1 MENGPIKTP
10 SPKIKLF
17 PLALGFLAILF
28 IRGCMESMRSD
39 NISYSDY
46 KELLQ
51 DGKVESV
58 TFIGD
63 KIRGTLKKPIKDRKE
78 FETVFVNPEKT
89 KELEEAGVTYQGLG
103 DNSGITNFLA
113 FLLPTFIL
121 IGFWYIMLRRG
132 LKNMGGGSGFMAIG
146 KSKAKIYVETDTKTT
161 FRDVAGA
168 DEALE
173 ELKEVIDFLKNAD
186 KVKSLG
192 GKMPKGIL
200 LVGAP
205 GTGKTLIAKA
215 MAGEAGVPFFS
226 CNGSEFVEMFVGVGA
241 ARVRDL
247 FNEAK
252 KSAPCVIFIDEL
264 DALGKAR
271 QSTSLGGGND
281 EKEQTLNQLLVE
293 MDGFDTQGGIIIL
306 AATNR
311 PEMIDPAL
319 MRAGRFDRQVVVD
332 RPDRKGRRDILAI
345 HSKKTKIDPSVNF
358 DEIAGLTPGFSGADI
373 ANLVNEAALIA
384 TRKNAPSITTEHFTL
399 ALERAIAGL
408 EKKNRLLNQKEREVV
423 AFHEMGHAL
432 MGYGLM
438 HEDKIHKVSI
448 IPHGIG
454 AMGYTIQ
461 RPTEDRYIM
470 TKKELENKMAV
481 LLGGRAAEII
491 TFDELSTGAS
501 DDLAKA
507 TTIAREMI
515 TKYGMSMDIGFVAY
529 EENSSTFLGTRPVG
543 PIREYAEETAKKIDE
558 SVRELVMSAYARATE
573 FLGANREILN
583 EAAKELLA
591 RETLNEQDLKRIFG
605 EVENHLHHHQDQLHL
620 PH

>member
-1 MENGPIKTP
+1 MGIVAV
-10 SPKIKLF
+10 F
-17 PLALGFLAILF
+17 M
-28 IRGCMESMRSD
+28 IRGCLQSMSVD
-39 NISYSDY
+39 TISYSTYEDQL
-46 KELLQ
+46 KN
-51 DGKVESV
+51 KNVASV

-63 KIRGTLKKPIKDRKE
+63 RVRGTFKTPVKGRRE
-78 FETVFVNPEKT
+78 FETVYVEQDKLKGLPSDVK
-89 KELEEAGVTYQGLG
+89 VQSLG
-103 DNSGITNFLA
+103 DSSGLTNIIT

-121 IGFWYIMLRRG
+121 IGFWYFMLRRG
-132 LKNMGGGSGFMAIG
+132 MKNMGSPGGFMSIG
-146 KSKAKIYVETDTKTT
+146 KSKAKIYVENDTKTT
-161 FRDVAGA
+161 FKDVAGA

-173 ELKEVIDFLKNAD
+173 ELREIIDFLKNAD

-192 GKMPKGIL
+192 GKMPKGVL

-226 CNGSEFVEMFVGVGA
+226 ANGSEFVEMFVGVGA

-247 FNEAK
+247 FAEAK

-271 QSTSLGGGND
+271 STSPMGGGND

-293 MDGFDTQGGIIIL
+293 MDGFDTQGGIIII

-311 PEMIDPAL
+311 PEMIDQAL
-319 MRAGRFDRQVVVD
+319 IRAGRFDRQVVVD

-345 HSKKTKIDPSVNF
+345 HATKTKVDPGVNL
-358 DEIAGLTPGFSGADI
+358 DELAGLTPGFSGADL

-384 TRKNAPSITTEHFTL
+384 TRKNAQTITMEHFTL

-408 EKKNRLLNQKEREVV
+408 EKRNRLMNPKEREVV

-432 MGYGLM
+432 VGYKLIR
-438 HEDKIHKVSI
+438 DDRIHKVSI

-461 RPTEDRYIM
+461 RPAEDRFIM
-470 TKKELENKMAV
+470 TKQELQNKMAV
-481 LLGGRAAEII
+481 LLGGRASEMLI
-491 TFDELSTGAS
+491 FEELSTGAS

-507 TTIAREMI
+507 TNIAREMI
-515 TKYGMSMDIGFVAY
+515 TRYGMDQDLGFVAY
-529 EENSSTFLGTRPVG
+529 QEPASAFLVPKGFG
-543 PIREYAEETAKKIDE
+543 GSREYAEETARKIDE
-558 SVRELVMSAYARATE
+558 AVKNLVMEAYERAQSI
-573 FLGANREILN
+573 LREYEDLLKD
-583 EAAKELLA
+583 AAERLLA
-591 RETLNEQDLKRIFG
+591 KETLNEHDLQ
-605 EVENHLHHHQDQLHL
+605 EVFQHIDHREVSTSSTSAAGPEALHHH
-620 PH
+620 